1 MTRAE
6 TFCISPAG
14 HRALRLVLLAWFTG
28 VSSQFIP
35 WPQGLALAHTLFPGD
50 LGFFAFNALIFALAW
65 AMSLG
70 PDLRLPALYLSLIV
84 AWAAVL
90 AKLSGAPIDPQAY
103 WRDVALLCG
112 LLLTQLPVAL
122 TPGAPQEAETS
133 ERLRLVH
140 RGDAVTHLHP
150 SGARDASGR
159 AAFAESP
166 DDMAS
171 SFARAL
177 EVK

>member
-1 MTRAE
+1 MKRAD
-6 TFCISPAG
+6 TFCISRAG
-14 HRALRLVLLAWFTG
+14 HRALSLVLLAWFTG
-28 VSSQFIP
+28 VTAQVLP
-35 WPQGLALAHTLFPGD
+35 WPQGLALAQTLFPGD
-50 LGFFAFNALIFALAW
+50 LGYFAFNALVFALAW

-90 AKLSGAPIDPQAY
+90 AKVSGVEIPPQAY
-103 WRDVALLCG
+103 WRDVALLSG
-112 LLLTQLPVAL
+112 LLLTQLPVAR
-122 TPGAPQEAETS
+122 GADEPEEDDAS
-133 ERLRLVH
+133 DRLRLVH
-140 RGDAVTHLHP
+140 RGDAVTHTHP
-150 SGARDASGR
+150 SDARGASGR

-177 EVK
+177 EAK

>member
-6 TFCISPAG
+6 HFCITPAG

-28 VSSQFIP
+28 VTAQALP
-35 WPQGLALAHTLFPGD
+35 WPQGQVLAQLLFPGD
-50 LGFFAFNALIFALAW
+50 LGFFGFNATVFALAW

-90 AKLSGAPIDPQAY
+90 SKISGAPVTPQAY
-103 WRDVALLCG
+103 WRDVALLAG
-112 LLLTQLPVAL
+112 LLLTQLPVKRPIS
-122 TPGAPQEAETS
+122 TDPTEPDC
-133 ERLRLVH
+133 RPRLVH
-140 RGDAVTHLHP
+140 HGGEVIHLHP
-150 SGARDASGR
+150 SGACDATGR

-177 EVK
+177 EAK